1 MSSLKITMPANGNT
15 EDSILYENPKFE
27 FNTGVTVLIG
37 RNGAGKSTLLDGI
50 KTHCNNKKIPCFHYD
65 NYKDGGDKAKSMY
78 GAIGDMES
86 LFNTLFHSEGEQIY
100 YNFCQQANKLGGF
113 FKKHKGAKQIVVLL
127 DALDSGLDCEG
138 IHQMLQLFSLVINDN
153 KETDIYIIL
162 TANNFGL
169 LRNQKCLDVKT
180 GNYLIF
186 KNYEEFEIFILNR
199 YEEER
204 KNGGKNESNDRNK
217 I

>member
-78 GAIGDMES
+78 GAMSMAKCIKAINAS
-86 LFNTLFHSEGEQIY
+86 QILLVLRFN
-100 YNFCQQANKLGGF
+100 
-113 FKKHKGAKQIVVLL
+113 GA
-127 DALDSGLDCEG
+127 
-138 IHQMLQLFSLVINDN
+138 
-153 KETDIYIIL
+153 
-162 TANNFGL
+162 
-169 LRNQKCLDVKT
+169 QK
-180 GNYLIF
+180 I
-186 KNYEEFEIFILNR
+186 
-199 YEEER
+199 
-204 KNGGKNESNDRNK
+204 
-217 I
+217 